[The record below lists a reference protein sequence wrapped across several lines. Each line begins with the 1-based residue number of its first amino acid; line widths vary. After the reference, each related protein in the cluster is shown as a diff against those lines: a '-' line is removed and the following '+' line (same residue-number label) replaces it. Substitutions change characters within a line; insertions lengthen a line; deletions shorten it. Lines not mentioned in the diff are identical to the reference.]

1 MVGLVGVQ
9 KGSSMR
15 IDVVGR
21 NLEVTDPIREYAVS
35 KVDKLNRFYDRI
47 QLVNVTVSKEDRHTH
62 GAFGAEVRIDV
73 EKHADFVA
81 HASNADLYAAID
93 EAVQKVTRQL
103 HEHKEKTKPGP
114 HR

>member
-1 MVGLVGVQ
+1 
-9 KGSSMR
+9 MR

-21 NLEVTDPIREYAVS
+21 NLDVTDPIRAYAVS

-47 QLVNVTVSKEDRHTH
+47 QLITVTVSKEDRHTH
-62 GAFGAEVRIDV
+62 GAFGAEVR
-73 EKHADFVA
+73 
-81 HASNADLYAAID
+81 NADLYAAID
-93 EAVQKVTRQL
+93 EAAQKVTRQL

>member
-1 MVGLVGVQ
+1 
-9 KGSSMR
+9 MR

-21 NLEVTDPIREYAVS
+21 NLEVTEAIRAYATG
-35 KVDKLNRFYDRI
+35 KVDKLNKFYDRI
-47 QLVNVTVSKEDRHTH
+47 QLVCVTVSKEDRHKH
-62 GAFGAEVRIDV
+62 GDFGTEIRVDV
-73 EKHADFVA
+73 EKHGDFLA

-93 EAVQKVTRQL
+93 EASAKVTRQL